1 MPFFFSLSLYARTPQ
16 PSPQSLPNPHINT
29 FTHTHPPWTTTIL
42 PTHTMC
48 GAQFHPGVMTRMA
61 GNGQQSHHRSSGGGA
76 AQPGAASLQEA
87 YETGCRNTM
96 SQVKSEWERAE
107 AEASHRHAARL
118 EEEVAKAYAEGK
130 ATMEAEV
137 QEREAAATR
146 AAQEQLRVATLDVE
160 AKAQAAFRTR
170 VDEVAAQ
177 KYFAP
182 RSVVACTVERERCID
197 CYRETGDGTRQYALH
212 CHGVVQ
218 QYAACAAAEKMRL
231 VGKSASASTSSSK

>member
-1 MPFFFSLSLYARTPQ
+1 MYYEDFPVGFQFETATRQLSLADMVGFAQLWDPQ
-16 PSPQSLPNPHINT
+16 P
-29 FTHTHPPWTTTIL
+29 
-42 PTHTMC
+42 
-48 GAQFHPGVMTRMA
+48 FH
-61 GNGQQSHHRSSGGGA
+61 
-76 AQPGAASLQEA
+76 
-87 YETGCRNTM
+87 
-96 SQVKSEWERAE
+96 
-107 AEASHRHAARL
+107 
-118 EEEVAKAYAEGK
+118 
-130 ATMEAEV
+130 
-137 QEREAAATR
+137 
-146 AAQEQLRVATLDVE
+146 
-160 AKAQAAFRTR
+160 